1 MTIVAHV
8 DRYLFS
14 LTALALAMELV
25 MRVVE
30 SVAFLVPAPSLTLE
44 NAFQAHRSPPVRKQ
58 NSPLLPVP

>member
-1 MTIVAHV
+1 MNIVAQV

-44 NAFQAHRSPPVRKQ
+44 NAFQAHGSQPVRKQ